1 MDAVQDETTTPS
13 FNKLPNLEKEPR
25 LHVRVVSNA
34 AVAGDV
40 ILLTLARPQEFTFV
54 PGQYVWLVLPDR
66 AKKQRIIDRRAY
78 SISSGTNNENVE
90 LLIRL
95 TGSDYLKDV
104 AKLTA
109 GDAVDIIGPMGSAFI
124 APEQGAVL
132 IAGGTGAAP
141 FLSILR
147 SGANGTFSFISY
159 ESKERP
165 LYCKAELEEHARQH
179 REDTVRCKED
189 SPQQSDFDDIV
200 NKNDSRQ
207 IFIAGPQGFVD
218 TVTEILLKLGVS
230 SGRMRY
236 EALYPLLGASR
247 ELVGSLEKLV
257 AQSYDIISKP
267 IPEIS
272 QLGDL
277 FLMAVRQTTNHVTIT
292 DPNGRILFANKA
304 AEDTTGYTL
313 EEMRGQTSRLWG
325 GLMPP
330 LLYRTLWGKKDVP
343 GQKSFYAVLNRRR
356 DGLLYVARARI
367 SPILVKESLVA
378 YVATEEDITD
388 LVELDKAKSD
398 FISIASHQLRTPIT
412 GVQWAVE
419 RLEKMEKMSAKGR
432 EYMQDI
438 RASTKG
444 LAELVDNLLNVTR
457 LEGGDVAVISEKF
470 DFIRSIKNVIADM
483 RMLRDK
489 KNIKQ
494 KFVSQHKKLE
504 MVSDKNIVRNI
515 IQSFISNAVEYTP
528 DGGSVEVAVEQHDK
542 NAVFIVHDTGIGI
555 SKEDQ
560 QKLFTKFYRAENAKR
575 ARSGGTG
582 LGLYIAKNGIDLL
595 GGKVTA
601 DSEEGRGTTF
611 RVELPTEVQ
620 TRAGDKQLR

>member
-1 MDAVQDETTTPS
+1 
-13 FNKLPNLEKEPR
+13 
-25 LHVRVVSNA
+25 
-34 AVAGDV
+34 
-40 ILLTLARPQEFTFV
+40 
-54 PGQYVWLVLPDR
+54 
-66 AKKQRIIDRRAY
+66 
-78 SISSGTNNENVE
+78 
-90 LLIRL
+90 
-95 TGSDYLKDV
+95 
-104 AKLTA
+104 
-109 GDAVDIIGPMGSAFI
+109 
-124 APEQGAVL
+124 
-132 IAGGTGAAP
+132 
-141 FLSILR
+141 
-147 SGANGTFSFISY
+147 
-159 ESKERP
+159 
-165 LYCKAELEEHARQH
+165 
-179 REDTVRCKED
+179 
-189 SPQQSDFDDIV
+189 
-200 NKNDSRQ
+200 
-207 IFIAGPQGFVD
+207 
-218 TVTEILLKLGVS
+218 
-230 SGRMRY
+230 
-236 EALYPLLGASR
+236 
-247 ELVGSLEKLV
+247 
-257 AQSYDIISKP
+257 
-267 IPEIS
+267 
-272 QLGDL
+272 
-277 FLMAVRQTTNHVTIT
+277 
-292 DPNGRILFANKA
+292 
-304 AEDTTGYTL
+304 
-313 EEMRGQTSRLWG
+313 
-325 GLMPP
+325 
-330 LLYRTLWGKKDVP
+330 
-343 GQKSFYAVLNRRR
+343 
-356 DGLLYVARARI
+356 
-367 SPILVKESLVA
+367 
-378 YVATEEDITD
+378 
-388 LVELDKAKSD
+388 
-398 FISIASHQLRTPIT
+398 
-412 GVQWAVE
+412 
-419 RLEKMEKMSAKGR
+419 MSAKGR